1 MSTENDAST
10 VQVGITDTWPATTC
24 GGGGTGQ
31 IGHLVNVCDQQ
42 NDNSG
47 NVRVYY
53 PGKQEREQHD
63 YH

>member
-1 MSTENDAST
+1 M
-10 VQVGITDTWPATTC
+10 QVRYRWGSQIHGQQQRA

>member
-1 MSTENDAST
+1 M
-10 VQVGITDTWPATTC
+10 QVRYRWGSQIHGQQQRA
-24 GGGGTGQ
+24 GGGTGQ